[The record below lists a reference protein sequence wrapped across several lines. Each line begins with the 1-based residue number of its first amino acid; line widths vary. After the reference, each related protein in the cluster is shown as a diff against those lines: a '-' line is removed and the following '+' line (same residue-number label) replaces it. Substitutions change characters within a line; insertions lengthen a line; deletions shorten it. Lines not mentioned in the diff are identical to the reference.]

1 LQKQYNNKCTSIF
14 GDIITEEAQI
24 GDAKVTVAHPSILKV
39 IEQRKKLKEKLSN
52 IKNKIG
58 VYSAKGGVGKTTT
71 TVNLAFTLKNLG
83 YKVGI
88 LDADIDCPNVCMF
101 LGINY
106 EAPGTFPIK
115 PFEKDGVL
123 VLSTAM
129 FVDDNKKPIIW
140 RGPMIGKMV
149 AEFLENTEWGSLDYL
164 LVDLPPGTSDAPL
177 SIIQL
182 LDLKGFIIVT
192 TPQHISAINAIRS
205 GMMAKRLGV
214 SILGIVENMS
224 NGNPKGGL
232 EVAEALN
239 STLLGCIKQ
248 NTLFGELS
256 DKGEVPSLKDKNINE
271 DYINIIKK
279 ILG

>member
-1 LQKQYNNKCTSIF
+1 M
-14 GDIITEEAQI
+14 
-24 GDAKVTVAHPSILKV
+24 AHPSILKV
-39 IEQRKKLKEKLSN
+39 IEQRKKLKEKLSG

-71 TVNLAFTLKNLG
+71 TVNLAFTLKNMG

-149 AEFLENTEWGSLDYL
+149 AEFLENTEWGDLDYL

-182 LDLKGFIIVT
+182 LDLKGFVIVT
-192 TPQHISAINAIRS
+192 TPQHIAAINAIRS

-224 NGNPKGGL
+224 DGTPKGGL
-232 EVAEALN
+232 EVSTALN
-239 STLLGCIKQ
+239 ANLLGCIKQ
-248 NTLFGELS
+248 NNLFGELS
-256 DKGEVPSLKDKNINE
+256 DKGEIPSLKDKNISE
-271 DYINIIKK
+271 EYSNIIKK